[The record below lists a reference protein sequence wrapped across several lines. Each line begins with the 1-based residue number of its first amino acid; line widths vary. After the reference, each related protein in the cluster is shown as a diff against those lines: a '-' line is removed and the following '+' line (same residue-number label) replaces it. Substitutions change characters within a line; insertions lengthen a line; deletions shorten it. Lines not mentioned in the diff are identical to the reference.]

1 MTRPRSRNRTAG
13 GSSRFS
19 FLAPLLLLGLAL
31 VLSGSPAQ
39 AQDNPVRNPSF
50 EGDYFA
56 WSGIPE
62 IQVAH
67 DWTPWWAAQQA
78 SDPPEINRR
87 PEYKQAN
94 PAVDPH
100 RVHSG
105 SAAQQYFTFYSTHIA
120 GMYQQVSG
128 VQPGTRLQFSIWG
141 QAWSSNGDD
150 PRNSTEPGTINM
162 QVGIDPTGKWDPWAG
177 SVVWSGQ
184 YNTYD
189 VWFQLAV
196 EAIAQSDTVTVF
208 MKSAPVYPVKHNDVY
223 WDDATLIVVG
233 NAPPPHTATPEPA
246 PTDPAATST
255 SEPTATLEATS
266 VPPTDLPPT
275 VTPTCAPAPA
285 DWVPYVVQSGE
296 YLTKL
301 SVRHD
306 VSVDE
311 IVAANCLGR
320 NNLYAGETLL
330 LPPLPPTPTA
340 APPTAT
346 PVAPQPTATESVPTD
361 LPVASATP
369 IQIAA
374 ATLTASPV
382 PPPSATPAAT
392 GTSIA
397 TETAVPSE
405 PVAPVE
411 PAASSPVF
419 DSSLIGI
426 CGAALGATIL
436 LVGLSFV
443 VLRRRGNDPDSED
456 QV

>member
-1 MTRPRSRNRTAG
+1 MTRHVSRNHKAG
-13 GSSRFS
+13 QSSCFS

-31 VLSGSPAQ
+31 LLSGTSVQ
-39 AQDNPVRNPSF
+39 AQDNRVRNPSF

-56 WSGIPE
+56 WSGINE

-67 DWTPWWAAQQA
+67 DWTPWWVAQQA

-87 PEYKQAN
+87 PEYKRADGAFY
-94 PAVDPH
+94 PE

-141 QAWSSNGDD
+141 QAWSSSGD
-150 PRNSTEPGTINM
+150 NASVSTEPGVINM
-162 QVGIDPTGKWDPWAG
+162 QIGIDPTGNWDPWAG
-177 SVVWSGQ
+177 SVVWSGT

-189 VWFQLAV
+189 VWFQLAI
-196 EAIAQSDTVTVF
+196 EAVAQSDTVTIF

-223 WDDATLIVVG
+223 WDDAVLVVVG
-233 NAPPPHTATPEPA
+233 DAPPNPTATLEPA
-246 PTDPAATST
+246 PTDAPATSSPEPT
-255 SEPTATLEATS
+255 TLEPTA
-266 VPPTDLPPT
+266 VPATDLPPT

-296 YLTKL
+296 YLTML
-301 SVRHD
+301 SVRHN
-306 VSVDE
+306 VSVEE

-320 NNLYAGETLL
+320 SNLYSGETLL

-340 APPTAT
+340 PPTTAAPTET
-346 PVAPQPTATESVPTD
+346 PVTPQPTASDPLPTD
-361 LPVASATP
+361 LPAASATP

-382 PPPSATPAAT
+382 PPPSATPVASST
-392 GTSIA
+392 GIA
-397 TETAVPSE
+397 TETTE
-405 PVAPVE
+405 PDE
-411 PAASSPVF
+411 PDASSPAF
-419 DSSLIGI
+419 DRSLIGI
-426 CGAALGATIL
+426 CGAALGATLL
-436 LVGLSFV
+436 LVGFSFV
-443 VLRRRGNDPDSED
+443 VLRRREDDPDSEN
-456 QV
+456 